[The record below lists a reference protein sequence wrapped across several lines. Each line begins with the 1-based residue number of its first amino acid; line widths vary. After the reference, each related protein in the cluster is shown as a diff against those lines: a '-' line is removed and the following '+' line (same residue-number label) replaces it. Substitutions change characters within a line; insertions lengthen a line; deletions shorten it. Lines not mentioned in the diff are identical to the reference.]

1 MSDSE
6 HPSTHPSDDEL
17 DIEQSLS
24 EAEATLNTLKIRYQ
38 NIQRAQ
44 EQQPLLEQKLQ
55 ELQEQAHQLR
65 KESDSQQERLALRKE
80 IDNVQEQLE
89 IIELELESRLFKL
102 LTWRDKKEWFWQ
114 FLRFSGIGF
123 GAALLIGHLTR

>member
-6 HPSTHPSDDEL
+6 HPSPHPSNDEL

-24 EAEATLNTLKIRYQ
+24 EAEATLSILRTRYQ

-44 EQQPLLEQKLQ
+44 KQQPLLEQQLQ
-55 ELQEQAHQLR
+55 ELQEQAQQLR
-65 KESDSQQERLALRKE
+65 KESGSQQERLELREE
-80 IDNVQEQLE
+80 IGKVQEQLE

>member
-6 HPSTHPSDDEL
+6 HPSTPPSDDEL
-17 DIEQSLS
+17 NIEQSLYES
-24 EAEATLNTLKIRYQ
+24 ETTLNILKTRYQ

-44 EQQPLLEQKLQ
+44 QQQPLLQQQLQ
-55 ELQEQAHQLR
+55 ELQAQQLR
-65 KESDSQQERLALRKE
+65 QESGPQQELLELKE
-80 IDNVQEQLE
+80 DIDKVQEQLE

-123 GAALLIGHLTR
+123 GAALLIKHLTQ